1 MSHLFCVCLCYILNA
16 LFMKT
21 PPKASRVTIVCS
33 VLEEFFFIFYSK
45 EKIEYFLKRYK
56 MDDYVTH

>member
-1 MSHLFCVCLCYILNA
+1 
-16 LFMKT
+16 MKT
-21 PPKASRVTIVCS
+21 PQKVSRETIVCS

-45 EKIEYFLKRYK
+45 EKIENFLKRYK